1 MLEENVHAHKTGSK
15 PPPRPNSSAFD
26 NLRVHQYLRVQGRS
40 PFLRK
45 PFQIQIAAMS
55 ASLSSIRV
63 PPDALPAVN
72 AQLSYFASGDNP
84 AEVRV
89 YPPGSGIATVRPA
102 SIQHLVSIRDARPIA
117 NQLRLDEQ

>member
-1 MLEENVHAHKTGSK
+1 
-15 PPPRPNSSAFD
+15 
-26 NLRVHQYLRVQGRS
+26 
-40 PFLRK
+40 
-45 PFQIQIAAMS
+45 MS

-89 YPPGSGIATVRPA
+89 YPPGSAHRPTVAQGRA
-102 SIQHLVSIRDARPIA
+102 LVLYLLPEGQISFTK
-117 NQLRLDEQ
+117 